1 MHEIRKIRRENMDKP
16 VRAQLMRE
24 DEREE
29 RELRSYVAHS
39 LAHDMIHSVPG
50 AVTPQRGDEV
60 KTPAE
65 RQQGTDVAWS
75 SQHQL
80 NQFQQR

>member
-16 VRAQLMRE
+16 VQARLRRE

-29 RELRSYVAHS
+29 RELRGYVAAT
-39 LAHDMIHSVPG
+39 LADDMLNSIPG
-50 AVTPQRGDEV
+50 TTNPQRGEDV

-65 RQQGTDVAWS
+65 RQQEAAVRWS
-75 SQHQL
+75 
-80 NQFQQR
+80 NQQQMDQSGRR